1 MPPKGYLSA
10 RRKPKK
16 QKTFLG
22 FKVGKPPKSD
32 QQKRVDAGATVI
44 ATRKLDSGK
53 SLISTEKATGRVV
66 SRAEEQ
72 QKVKAGSSKTMQGGP
87 RTVAYVSKPK
97 PKPATGKG
105 PPKFYLETQAP
116 KAPSKPKLDVA
127 GAYTGPRNIGGKG
140 AYKGYITSTKQPPP
154 SKPKIVTSVKPPSE
168 SGSSSSGSQ
177 TIPKL
182 PVSKPT
188 LLRGNRSGPP
198 FNKVVKSGFQ
208 GGNQTAIQFLKNQTI
223 SPTASAKSI
232 DKALGNVNLGLGQSL
247 SPSKSFKSLMSL
259 IGVNSG
265 TSGNTRGSFSGGGV
279 MRNNQTSSASSVQHK
294 QMNPK
299 NYLAS
304 SDKTLVSGQTR
315 LRSPYTLNQIK
326 TKDGTIKMKELTGTN
341 TGVKRNQQSS
351 GKALNLGG
359 SLWSWW
365 KQKGIEQKKK
375 TNQQFYGIQRN
386 LPRNIG
392 NAP

>member
-32 QQKRVDAGATVI
+32 YQKRVDAGATVI

-87 RTVAYVSKPK
+87 AGTRAIQPTVVPRKGIKPPSVLEKEKTKPSSKFGLNVK
-97 PKPATGKG
+97 
-105 PPKFYLETQAP
+105 
-116 KAPSKPKLDVA
+116 

-140 AYKGYITSTKQPPP
+140 AYKGYITSTVQPPP
-154 SKPKIVTSVKPPSE
+154 SKPKIVTGVKPPSE

-177 TIPKL
+177 TIPAL
-182 PVSKPT
+182 PVSKPKKPT
-188 LLRGNRSGPP
+188 LLRADNTKRLFGGI
-198 FNKVVKSGFQ
+198 Q
-208 GGNQTAIQFLKNQTI
+208 GGDKSPLTFFKNQTI
-223 SPTASAKSI
+223 NPIKSAKSI
-232 DKALGNVNLGLGQSL
+232 DKALGNVNLGLSQSL

-259 IGVNSG
+259 IGVKSG

-294 QMNPK
+294 QMKPK

-304 SDKTLVSGQTR
+304 SDKTLVSGHSLR
-315 LRSPYTLNQIK
+315 LR
-326 TKDGTIKMKELTGTN
+326 
-341 TGVKRNQQSS
+341 
-351 GKALNLGG
+351 
-359 SLWSWW
+359 
-365 KQKGIEQKKK
+365 
-375 TNQQFYGIQRN
+375 
-386 LPRNIG
+386 
-392 NAP
+392 

>member
-1 MPPKGYLSA
+1 MAKGKLSSYSQ
-10 RRKPKK
+10 RKPRK
-16 QKTFLG
+16 QKTFFGL
-22 FKVGKPPKSD
+22 KVGKPPKSD
-32 QQKRVDAGATVI
+32 YQKKVLAGATVFKTGAGGKI
-44 ATRKLDSGK
+44 ATDSKGK
-53 SLISTEKATGRVV
+53 ISSFTSTPPQQITKKAPHHNIYKPVP
-66 SRAEEQ
+66 
-72 QKVKAGSSKTMQGGP
+72 KVKTVAGGTKAPHDDMYKPVPKVKIPKPSSKFG
-87 RTVAYVSKPK
+87 
-97 PKPATGKG
+97 
-105 PPKFYLETQAP
+105 
-116 KAPSKPKLDVA
+116 LDVA

-140 AYKGYITSTKQPPP
+140 AYKGYITSTVQPPP
-154 SKPKIVTSVKPPSE
+154 SKPKIVTGVKPPSE

-177 TIPKL
+177 TIPAL
-182 PVSKPT
+182 PVSKPKKPT
-188 LLRGNRSGPP
+188 LLRADNTKRLFGGI
-198 FNKVVKSGFQ
+198 Q
-208 GGNQTAIQFLKNQTI
+208 GGDKSPLTFFKNQTI
-223 SPTASAKSI
+223 NPIKSAKSI

-247 SPSKSFKSLMSL
+247 SPSQSFKSLMSL
-259 IGVNSG
+259 IGVKSG
-265 TSGNTRGSFSGGGV
+265 TSGNTRGSFSGGV

-304 SDKTLVSGQTR
+304 SGKTLVSGQTQ
-315 LRSPYTLNQIK
+315 PK
-326 TKDGTIKMKELTGTN
+326 IKMKELTGTN

-375 TNQQFYGIQRN
+375 TDQQFYGIQRN

>member
-1 MPPKGYLSA
+1 MAKGKLSSYSQ
-10 RRKPKK
+10 RKPRK
-16 QKTFLG
+16 QKTFFGL
-22 FKVGKPPKSD
+22 KVGKPPKSD
-32 QQKRVDAGATVI
+32 YQKKVLAGATVFKTGAGGKI
-44 ATRKLDSGK
+44 ATDSKGK
-53 SLISTEKATGRVV
+53 ISSFTSTPPQQITKKAPHHNIYKPVP
-66 SRAEEQ
+66 
-72 QKVKAGSSKTMQGGP
+72 KVKTVAGGTKAPHDDMYKPVPKVKIPKPSSKFG
-87 RTVAYVSKPK
+87 
-97 PKPATGKG
+97 
-105 PPKFYLETQAP
+105 
-116 KAPSKPKLDVA
+116 LDVA

-140 AYKGYITSTKQPPP
+140 AYKGYITSTVQPPP
-154 SKPKIVTSVKPPSE
+154 SKPKIVTGVKPPSE

-177 TIPKL
+177 KFVVTP

-188 LLRGNRSGPP
+188 LLRGGGRHGQI
-198 FNKVVKSGFQ
+198 NKVVKSSYQ
-208 GGNQTAIQFLKNQTI
+208 GGDQTPMQFLKNQTI
-223 SPTASAKSI
+223 NPIKSAKSI

-247 SPSKSFKSLMSL
+247 SPSQSFKSLMSL
-259 IGVNSG
+259 IGVKSG
-265 TSGNTRGSFSGGGV
+265 TSGNTRGSFSGGV

-304 SDKTLVSGQTR
+304 SGKTLVSGQTQ
-315 LRSPYTLNQIK
+315 PK
-326 TKDGTIKMKELTGTN
+326 IKMKELTGTN

-375 TNQQFYGIQRN
+375 TDQQFYGIQRN